1 LYELYNTLQFLQPR
15 PPESEEDGMPKG
27 RDRTVYQRHDG
38 LWVNKR
44 IDADRASSL
53 HETQR
58 DANETARE
66 MLEKQA
72 AAN

>member
-1 LYELYNTLQFLQPR
+1 
-15 PPESEEDGMPKG
+15 MPKG